1 MRPVGARRHSG
12 YHIYPATLQGTAMI
26 TSETLREWCSQ
37 ARRKPVPLSEAIDM
51 LQQAADE
58 LDLLVDLLH
67 EIGERGET

>member
-1 MRPVGARRHSG
+1 
-12 YHIYPATLQGTAMI
+12 MI
-26 TSETLREWCSQ
+26 TSEKLREWCSQ

-67 EIGERGET
+67 EIDERGET